1 MANRQSTP
9 GEVFSELLEDGEPQA
24 LAWVTGGAAVPTL
37 SGLVKFY
44 NTPYGGTLVEAEL
57 FGLPGKAQPGS
68 SAFYGMHIH
77 ENGDCSENF
86 QHTGGHLNPTG
97 VQHPSTWE
105 ICCLCS
111 QTRAMPGS
119 LSTTSASSSPRSW
132 AKP

>member
-68 SAFYGMHIH
+68 SAFTACTSMK
-77 ENGDCSENF
+77 
-86 QHTGGHLNPTG
+86 TGTAPTTFST
-97 VQHPSTWE
+97 QAAISIPPESSTPSTWE